1 MKAFQVFIK
10 LFEVAQRIVEIKISV
25 NFLPS
30 SEIETGRIDKSD
42 RNLI

>member
-10 LFEVAQRIVEIKISV
+10 LEVAQRIVEIKISV

-30 SEIETGRIDKSD
+30 SEIETGELTRVIE
-42 RNLI
+42 I